1 MCFNVCQYIFSTS
14 CVQMLF
20 HPFWRGPIIK
30 GCGGFGRVSCV
41 HCVSSVHHIYFAP
54 NSGALQHVQEVEWG
68 RLGHPRS
75 PLSAPRILKGGKGR
89 APVLLWVC
97 ACLRQQRIIQRAVA
111 DKIQRSASSSSG
123 SGAAQ
128 RDGEP
133 VADHC
138 RSASLDF

>member
-1 MCFNVCQYIFSTS
+1 MGLGACLVSIVSPVSTTYI
-14 CVQMLF
+14 
-20 HPFWRGPIIK
+20 
-30 GCGGFGRVSCV
+30 
-41 HCVSSVHHIYFAP
+41 FAP

-75 PLSAPRILKGGKGR
+75 PLSGPRIVKGGKGR

-111 DKIQRSASSSSG
+111 DKIQRSASSSSSSSSG

-138 RSASLDF
+138 RPAQACLTGFLTVMERGGAFAFQPCF